1 MNKPQESLTEPKKA
15 NNLALLSSTELSH
28 SREILTQTEAVEWV
42 RRYRKKTME
51 CGKKEAFYWWQTTL
65 QDITKRRGQKAAEDL
80 RQRMNALKEQ
90 NDVNRL

>member
-1 MNKPQESLTEPKKA
+1 MNKQTKSLTEPKKA
-15 NNLALLSSTELSH
+15 SNLALLSSTELCAL
-28 SREILTQTEAVEWV
+28 RETLTQTEAVEWV

-65 QDITKRRGQKAAEDL
+65 EDITKRRGQKAAENL

-90 NDVNRL
+90 ND